1 LQDQEKVL
9 KILKEVF
16 EMAKITQPWEKLV
29 MYVEKHP
36 KRGDVLLHSDI
47 ERITGVVY
55 GTTRYGYAVSKAKK
69 ELTKK
74 QLRFK
79 SVSGVGYRIMEH
91 HEYDDDAA
99 SQVLQA
105 ANHLSNAKFISDC
118 TDVSKLNKKQTSN
131 HNKLANEIGQANIML
146 QSSVTLA
153 NSIRVL
159 NKGVKP

>member
-1 LQDQEKVL
+1 
-9 KILKEVF
+9 
-16 EMAKITQPWEKLV
+16 MAKITQPWEKLV
-29 MYVEKHP
+29 IYVEKHP

-47 ERITGVVY
+47 EQITGTVY
-55 GTTRYGYAVSKAKK
+55 GTTRYGYVISKAKK

-74 QLRFK
+74 QLRFR
-79 SVSGVGYRIMEH
+79 SVNGVGYRIMEH
-91 HEYDDDAA
+91 YEYDDDAA

-131 HNKLANEIGQANIML
+131 HNKLANEIDQANIML

-159 NKGVKP
+159 NKGIKP

>member
-1 LQDQEKVL
+1 
-9 KILKEVF
+9 
-16 EMAKITQPWEKLV
+16 MAKITQPWEKLV
-29 MYVEKHP
+29 IYVEKHP

-47 ERITGVVY
+47 ERITGITY
-55 GTTRYGYAVSKAKK
+55 GTARYGYAVSKAKK

-79 SVSGVGYRIMEH
+79 SVNGVGYRIMEH

-99 SQVLQA
+99 SQVIQA
-105 ANHLSNAKFISDC
+105 ANHLTNAKFISDC
-118 TDVSKLNKKQTSN
+118 TDISKLNKKQASN
-131 HNKLANEIGQANIML
+131 HNKLANEISQANIML

-159 NKGVKP
+159 NKGIKP

>member
-1 LQDQEKVL
+1 
-9 KILKEVF
+9 
-16 EMAKITQPWEKLV
+16 MAKITQPWEKLV

-131 HNKLANEIGQANIML
+131 HNKLANEIDQANIML

-159 NKGVKP
+159 NKGIKP